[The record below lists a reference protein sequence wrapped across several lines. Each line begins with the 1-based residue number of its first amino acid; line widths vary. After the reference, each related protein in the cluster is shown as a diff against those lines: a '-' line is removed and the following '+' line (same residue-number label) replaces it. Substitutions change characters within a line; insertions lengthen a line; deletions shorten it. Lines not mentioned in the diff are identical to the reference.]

1 LLKEKLKMEDEGG
14 KKRKRNQVANYKLAQ
29 KSYLYPPTL
38 TLTYKSLFI
47 FFSLTFKILIF
58 SVLSVVFS
66 LFFRYF
72 FYFALSHV
80 NIVLE
85 NIP

>member
-1 LLKEKLKMEDEGG
+1 MEDQGG

-58 SVLSVVFS
+58 LVLSVVFS

>member
-1 LLKEKLKMEDEGG
+1 MEDEGG

-47 FFSLTFKILIF
+47 FFSITFKILIF
-58 SVLSVVFS
+58 SVLSFYVVFS

>member
-1 LLKEKLKMEDEGG
+1 MEDEGG

>member
-1 LLKEKLKMEDEGG
+1 MEDQGG